1 MMKAAVVRSFDLPPK
16 YEDFPEPVAAEGE
29 VLVEVKAAGLH
40 QVVKSLASGHHYGST
55 GELPLVPGVD
65 GVGRLAEGKRV
76 YFGATRP
83 AYGTFAERSVTK
95 PWMCVPLPDELE
107 DITAAALANPGMSSR
122 AALMRAQFVAGES
135 VLILGATGVAGRL
148 AVQMARRLGAQR
160 VVAAGRNP
168 AALEEVAGLGA
179 DAVISLNQE
188 QDALVEALRAAM
200 AEAKI
205 NVVLDYLWGQP
216 AEALLQAIAQKGLS
230 RAAPRIRFV
239 QIGSMAGTTISLP
252 AAVLRSS
259 GLELLGSGFGSA
271 SLEQILQ
278 AVGELF
284 REAAKKPFQIAV
296 KAAPL
301 SEVEALWDSS
311 EQGTRLVFQQ

>member
-1 MMKAAVVRSFDLPPK
+1 MKAAVVRSFDLPPK
-16 YEDFPEPVAAEGE
+16 YEDFPDPVAAEGE

-40 QVVKSLASGHHYGST
+40 QVVKSLASGRHYGST

-65 GVGRLAEGKRV
+65 GVGRLAGGKRV
-76 YFGATRP
+76 YFGARRP
-83 AYGTFAERSVTK
+83 GYGTFAERSVTR
-95 PWMCVPLPDELE
+95 PEMCVSVPDEL
-107 DITAAALANPGMSSR
+107 DDVTAAALANPGMSSR
-122 AALMRAQFVAGES
+122 AALMRAQFVADES
-135 VLILGATGVAGRL
+135 VLVLGATGVAGRL
-148 AVQMARRLGAQR
+148 AVQVARRLGAQHI
-160 VVAAGRNP
+160 VAAGRNP
-168 AALEEVAGLGA
+168 AALEELMTLGA
-179 DAVISLNQE
+179 DTVISLNQE
-188 QDALVEALRAAM
+188 QDALVEALRAAV
-200 AEAKI
+200 AEVKI

-216 AEALLQAIAQKGLS
+216 AESLLQAIAQKGLN

-239 QIGSMAGTTISLP
+239 QIGSMAGAAISLP

-284 REAAKKPFQIAV
+284 REAAKKPFQITV

-301 SEVEALWDSS
+301 SEVEALWNSS
-311 EQGTRLVFQQ
+311 EQGTRVVFQP